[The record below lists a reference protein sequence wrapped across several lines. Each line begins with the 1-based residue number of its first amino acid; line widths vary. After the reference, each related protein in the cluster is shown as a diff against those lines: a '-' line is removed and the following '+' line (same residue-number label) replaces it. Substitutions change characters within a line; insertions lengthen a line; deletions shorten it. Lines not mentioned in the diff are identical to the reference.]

1 MLLKLLG
8 TPINLQDHKAISIGN
23 PPTPKRIQAK
33 TPKKG
38 KRMIVE
44 DRCSFDFR
52 VFVILMHLEFE
63 KTLSSVSLTEESC
76 VIHNVFLCT
85 ADTIVQ
91 LKLVSLRCDVSSHQY
106 YLHNLLNG
114 T

>member
-1 MLLKLLG
+1 LG

-52 VFVILMHLEFE
+52 VFVILMQLEFE
-63 KTLSSVSLTEESC
+63 KDIEFRVP
-76 VIHNVFLCT
+76 
-85 ADTIVQ
+85 D
-91 LKLVSLRCDVSSHQY
+91 
-106 YLHNLLNG
+106 
-114 T
+114 